1 MSTLPDDGQQWAGR
15 DVYDDDYYRHYAGG
29 AYTVDSDHWR
39 SFFAAVATRL
49 VAMFAPH
56 SALDAGCAKG
66 ILVGALSELG
76 VEAHG
81 IDVSSTAVR
90 DADPRAGD
98 RVQVGSITEPLGRT
112 YDLITCIEV
121 LEHLSQT
128 DVELA
133 LDNLCAATDLLV
145 LSSPPTELAEATHV
159 NVRPGGHWAAMLA
172 DRGFVRRF
180 DVDLAVISPWAAAF
194 ERRMPATRA
203 LVHDYESA
211 LSVAR
216 AEAAEKGRALLVTH
230 AELAAGRAAT
240 ERERELTL
248 ALLAARDTARGS
260 EALAGTAGRRV
271 DRLQGELD
279 QARAV
284 IDAMRATASWRL
296 GRFLTA
302 PVRWVIGLVR
312 RFL

>member
-1 MSTLPDDGQQWAGR
+1 M
-15 DVYDDDYYRHYAGG
+15 
-29 AYTVDSDHWR
+29 
-39 SFFAAVATRL
+39 
-49 VAMFAPH
+49 
-56 SALDAGCAKG
+56 
-66 ILVGALSELG
+66 
-76 VEAHG
+76 
-81 IDVSSTAVR
+81 
-90 DADPRAGD
+90 
-98 RVQVGSITEPLGRT
+98 
-112 YDLITCIEV
+112 
-121 LEHLSQT
+121 
-128 DVELA
+128 
-133 LDNLCAATDLLV
+133 